1 MRAAVL
7 HGPGADLVVEDVV
20 LDGPGP
26 DEVRVRIVAAGVCHS
41 DVMTATGAMP
51 HPLPVVL
58 GHEGAGVV
66 EQVGSEVQRL
76 RPGEHVIL
84 HWSPSCGECR
94 LCRLGRSNLCS
105 RYAPRVLGGT
115 LFDGTTRLHTRG
127 GADVFHYSFLS
138 TFAEDAVVPQSCCVP
153 IDKEMPLQQ
162 ASLIGCCV
170 MTGFGAAVN
179 TARVAPGSTVVV
191 FGAGGVG
198 INAVQGSSIAG
209 ADRIIA
215 IDPEQDKRGLS
226 ERFGATDFLDPSEV
240 DVVEAVADLTE
251 GYGAD
256 IVIEASGNPGAQ
268 AAAYAAARR
277 DGTVV
282 YTGVTPVGTM
292 LTLPA
297 PPIPREERTI
307 TGSFFGGANPQRDF
321 PMIVSLYRRGRLL
334 LDELVSRVI
343 ALDEINDAVNGPTV
357 GIRTVIDMTEE
368 RAR

>member
-1 MRAAVL
+1 
-7 HGPGADLVVEDVV
+7 
-20 LDGPGP
+20 
-26 DEVRVRIVAAGVCHS
+26 
-41 DVMTATGAMP
+41 
-51 HPLPVVL
+51 
-58 GHEGAGVV
+58 
-66 EQVGSEVQRL
+66 
-76 RPGEHVIL
+76 
-84 HWSPSCGECR
+84 
-94 LCRLGRSNLCS
+94 
-105 RYAPRVLGGT
+105 
-115 LFDGTTRLHTRG
+115 
-127 GADVFHYSFLS
+127 
-138 TFAEDAVVPQSCCVP
+138 
-153 IDKEMPLQQ
+153 
-162 ASLIGCCV
+162 
-170 MTGFGAAVN
+170 
-179 TARVAPGSTVVV
+179 VAPGSTVVV

-268 AAAYAAARR
+268 AAYAAARR

-297 PPIPREERTI
+297 PPIPREELTI